1 MKLTI
6 NRLKYNNSSGNWVWN
21 LNGRECKLQ
30 VNRTTFKPTS
40 KTLGINQ
47 ADAHKQAEI
56 LNDKFYQFKN
66 GITSKE
72 YTFGWCIQK
81 FKQSNKWTG
90 KIKRGTP
97 ISEKAKVGYEYSFKW
112 LSEIKSE
119 SGINFFDTDSRDF
132 SNEKHLDNLVSE
144 LIKGRN
150 GERTDAY
157 TSAKQVVE
165 HMRAVMVHITNNKDI
180 YKDAT
185 NPFLNPR
192 IKNTG
197 QQTYWATEKDLEIA
211 VKQADQM
218 DLRPIGTALM
228 LAYYTTI
235 RVGYIR
241 NLQWSKYKKNYIQ
254 VFQEKNDVEVDFYLY
269 QQNGQY
275 LFKDL
280 AIRLEEDFKTK
291 TGLFIV
297 MRKQLKNSHGYI
309 RGQYYQYTERFIS
322 DVVSK
327 VLNACID
334 KDGKTTLS
342 NSKIAF
348 SSFRKGGIDETAVAV
363 GSDKARVITGHK
375 ETKTIE
381 RHYKVKKTNRNE
393 FEKVS
398 KLRLGIK

>member
-1 MKLTI
+1 MILTI
-6 NRLKYNNSSGNWVWN
+6 KRLKYDNNSGCYVWN

-30 VNRTTFKPTS
+30 VNKTTFKPS
-40 KTLGINQ
+40 YKNLGWNE

-56 LNDKFYQFKN
+56 LNDKFYQFKK

-81 FKQSNKWTG
+81 FMQSNKWTG

-97 ISEKAKVGYEYSFKW
+97 ISDNAKKDYKDTFKW
-112 LSEIKSE
+112 LSKIKSNN
-119 SGINFFDTDSRDF
+119 GINFLDVDSREF
-132 SNEKHLDNLVSE
+132 NNEKHLDNLVSV

-150 GERTDAY
+150 GDRTDAY
-157 TSAKQVVE
+157 TTAKQVVG
-165 HMRAVMVHITNNKDI
+165 HLRAVMMYFTDNKDI
-180 YKDAT
+180 YKEAT
-185 NPFLNPR
+185 NPFLNPK
-192 IKNTG
+192 IQNSG

-211 VKQADQM
+211 VKEADQM
-218 DLRPIGTALM
+218 GLRPIGTALM

-254 VFQEKNDVEVDFYLY
+254 VFQEKNDAEVDFYLY
-269 QQNGQY
+269 QQNGKY
-275 LFKDL
+275 LFEDL
-280 AIRLEEDFKTK
+280 AIRLEEDFKNK
-291 TGLFIV
+291 QGMFIV

-322 DVVSK
+322 DVVGK
-327 VLNACID
+327 VLNACKD
-334 KDGKTTLS
+334 KFS
-342 NSKIAF
+342 NPNLAF

-363 GSDKARVITGHK
+363 GSDKARVLTGHK
-375 ETKTIE
+375 ETKTID
-381 RHYKVKKTNRNE
+381 RHYKIQKTNRNE

>member
-1 MKLTI
+1 MILTI
-6 NRLKYNNSSGNWVWN
+6 KRLKYDNNSGCYVWI

-30 VNRTTFKPTS
+30 INKTTFKPS
-40 KTLGINQ
+40 YKNLGWNE

-56 LNDKFYQFKN
+56 LNDKFYQFKK

-81 FKQSNKWTG
+81 FMQSNKWTG

-97 ISEKAKVGYEYSFKW
+97 ISDNAKKDYKDTFKW
-112 LSEIKSE
+112 LSKIKSNN
-119 SGINFFDTDSRDF
+119 GINFLDVDSREF
-132 SNEKHLDNLVSE
+132 NNEKHLDNLVSV

-150 GERTDAY
+150 GDRTDAY
-157 TSAKQVVE
+157 TTAKQVVG
-165 HMRAVMVHITNNKDI
+165 HLRAVMMYFTDNKDI
-180 YKDAT
+180 YKEAT
-185 NPFLNPR
+185 NPFLNPK
-192 IKNTG
+192 IQNSG

-211 VKQADQM
+211 VKEADQM
-218 DLRPIGTALM
+218 GLRPIGTALM

-254 VFQEKNDVEVDFYLY
+254 VFQEKNDAEVDFYLY
-269 QQNGQY
+269 QQNGKY
-275 LFKDL
+275 LFEDL
-280 AIRLEEDFKTK
+280 AIRLEEDFKNK
-291 TGLFIV
+291 QGLFIV

-322 DVVSK
+322 DVVGK
-327 VLNACID
+327 VLNACKD
-334 KDGKTTLS
+334 KFS
-342 NSKIAF
+342 NPNLAF

-363 GSDKARVITGHK
+363 GSDKARVLTGHK
-375 ETKTIE
+375 ETKTID
-381 RHYKVKKTNRNE
+381 RHYKIQKTNRNE

>member
-1 MKLTI
+1 MILTI
-6 NRLKYNNSSGNWVWN
+6 KRLKYDNNSGCYVWN

-30 VNRTTFKPTS
+30 VNKTTFKPS
-40 KTLGINQ
+40 YKNLGWNE

-56 LNDKFYQFKN
+56 LNDKFYQFKK

-81 FKQSNKWTG
+81 FMQSNKWTG

-97 ISEKAKVGYEYSFKW
+97 ISDNAKKDYKDTFKW
-112 LSEIKSE
+112 LSKIKSNN
-119 SGINFFDTDSRDF
+119 GINFLDVDSREF
-132 SNEKHLDNLVSE
+132 NNEKHLDNLVSV

-150 GERTDAY
+150 GDRTDAY
-157 TSAKQVVE
+157 TTAKQVVG
-165 HMRAVMVHITNNKDI
+165 HLRAVMMYFTDNKDI
-180 YKDAT
+180 YKEAT
-185 NPFLNPR
+185 NPFLNPK
-192 IKNTG
+192 IQNSG

-211 VKQADQM
+211 VKEADQM
-218 DLRPIGTALM
+218 GLRPIGTALM

-241 NLQWSKYKKNYIQ
+241 SLQWSKYKKNYIQ
-254 VFQEKNDVEVDFYLY
+254 VFQEKNDAEVDFYLY
-269 QQNGQY
+269 QQNGKY
-275 LFKDL
+275 LFEDL
-280 AIRLEEDFKTK
+280 AIRLEEDFKNK
-291 TGLFIV
+291 QGLFIV

-322 DVVSK
+322 DVVGK
-327 VLNACID
+327 VLNACKD
-334 KDGKTTLS
+334 KFS
-342 NSKIAF
+342 NPNLAF

-363 GSDKARVITGHK
+363 GSDKARVLTGHK
-375 ETKTIE
+375 ETKTID
-381 RHYKVKKTNRNE
+381 RHYKIQKTNRNE

>member
-1 MKLTI
+1 MILTI
-6 NRLKYNNSSGNWVWN
+6 KRLKYDNNSGCYVWN

-30 VNRTTFKPTS
+30 VNKTTFKPS
-40 KTLGINQ
+40 YKNLGWNE

-81 FKQSNKWTG
+81 FMQSNKWTG

-97 ISEKAKVGYEYSFKW
+97 ISDNAKKDYKDTFKW
-112 LSEIKSE
+112 LSKIKSNN
-119 SGINFFDTDSRDF
+119 GINFLDVDSREF
-132 SNEKHLDNLVSE
+132 NNEKHLDNLVSV

-150 GERTDAY
+150 GDRTDAY
-157 TSAKQVVE
+157 TTAKQVVG
-165 HMRAVMVHITNNKDI
+165 HLRAVMMYFTDNKDI
-180 YKDAT
+180 YKEAT
-185 NPFLNPR
+185 NPFLNPK
-192 IKNTG
+192 IQNSG

-211 VKQADQM
+211 VKEADQM
-218 DLRPIGTALM
+218 GLRPIGTALM

-254 VFQEKNDVEVDFYLY
+254 VFQEKNDAEVDFYLY

-280 AIRLEEDFKTK
+280 AIRLEEDFKNK
-291 TGLFIV
+291 QGLFIV

-322 DVVSK
+322 DVVGK
-327 VLNACID
+327 VLNACKD
-334 KDGKTTLS
+334 KFS
-342 NSKIAF
+342 NPNLAF

-363 GSDKARVITGHK
+363 GSDKARVLTGHK
-375 ETKTIE
+375 ETKTID
-381 RHYKVKKTNRNE
+381 RHYKIQKTNRNE

>member
-1 MKLTI
+1 MKLDI
-6 NRLKYNNSSGNWVWN
+6 PRLKYDENSGCYVWN

-30 VNRTTFKPTS
+30 INRTTFKPS
-40 KTLGINQ
+40 YKNLGWNE
-47 ADAHKQAEI
+47 ADAHKQASF

-81 FKQSNKWTG
+81 FMQSNKWTG

-97 ISEKAKVGYEYSFKW
+97 ISDNAKKDYKDTFKW
-112 LSEIKSE
+112 LSKIKSNN
-119 SGINFFDTDSRDF
+119 GVNFLDVDSRTF
-132 SNEKHLDNLVSE
+132 NNEKHLDSLVSI

-150 GERTDAY
+150 GDKTDAY
-157 TSAKQVVE
+157 TTAKQVVG
-165 HMRAVMVHITNNKDI
+165 HLRAVMMYLTDNKDI
-180 YKDAT
+180 YKEAT
-185 NPFLNPR
+185 NPFVNPK
-192 IKNTG
+192 IKNSG
-197 QQTYWATEKDLEIA
+197 KDTYWATDKDLEIA

-228 LAYYTTI
+228 LAYHTTI
-235 RVGYIR
+235 RVGYIKD
-241 NLQWSKYKKNYIQ
+241 LQWSKYKKNYIQ
-254 VFQEKNDVEVDFYLY
+254 VIQEKNDAEVDFYLY
-269 QQNGQY
+269 QQNGKY
-275 LFKDL
+275 LFEDL

-309 RGQYYQYTERFIS
+309 RGQYYQYTERFIAEI
-322 DVVSK
+322 VSK
-327 VLNACID
+327 VLNAC
-334 KDGKTTLS
+334 KGKLS
-342 NSKIAF
+342 NPNITF

-363 GSDKARVITGHK
+363 GSDKARVITGHD
-375 ETKTIE
+375 ETITID
-381 RHYKVKKTNRNE
+381 RHYKDKKTNRKE

>member
-1 MKLTI
+1 MILTI
-6 NRLKYNNSSGNWVWN
+6 KRLKYDNNSGCYVWN

-30 VNRTTFKPTS
+30 INKTTFKPS
-40 KTLGINQ
+40 YKNLGWNE

-56 LNDKFYQFKN
+56 LNDKFYQFKK

-81 FKQSNKWTG
+81 FMQSNKWTG

-97 ISEKAKVGYEYSFKW
+97 ISDNAKKDYKDTFKW
-112 LSEIKSE
+112 LSKIKSNN
-119 SGINFFDTDSRDF
+119 GINFLDVDSREF
-132 SNEKHLDNLVSE
+132 NNEKHLDNLVSV

-150 GERTDAY
+150 GDRTDAY
-157 TSAKQVVE
+157 TTAKQVVG
-165 HMRAVMVHITNNKDI
+165 HLRAVMMYFTDNKDI
-180 YKDAT
+180 YKEAT
-185 NPFLNPR
+185 NPFLNPK
-192 IKNTG
+192 IQNSG

-211 VKQADQM
+211 VKEADQM
-218 DLRPIGTALM
+218 GLRPIGTALM

-254 VFQEKNDVEVDFYLY
+254 VFQEKNDAEVDFYLY
-269 QQNGQY
+269 QQNGKY
-275 LFKDL
+275 LFEDL
-280 AIRLEEDFKTK
+280 AIRLEEDFKNK
-291 TGLFIV
+291 QGLFIV

-322 DVVSK
+322 DVVGK
-327 VLNACID
+327 VLNACKD
-334 KDGKTTLS
+334 KFS
-342 NSKIAF
+342 NPNLAF

-363 GSDKARVITGHK
+363 GSDKARVLTGHK
-375 ETKTIE
+375 ETKTID
-381 RHYKVKKTNRNE
+381 RHYKIQKTNRNE

>member
-1 MKLTI
+1 MILTI
-6 NRLKYNNSSGNWVWN
+6 KRLKYDNNSGCYVWN

-30 VNRTTFKPTS
+30 VNKTTFKPS
-40 KTLGINQ
+40 YKNLGWNE

-56 LNDKFYQFKN
+56 LNDKFYQFKK

-81 FKQSNKWTG
+81 FMQSNKWTG

-97 ISEKAKVGYEYSFKW
+97 ISDNAKKDYKDTFKW
-112 LSEIKSE
+112 LSKIKSNN
-119 SGINFFDTDSRDF
+119 GINFLDVDSREF
-132 SNEKHLDNLVSE
+132 NNEKHLDNLVSV

-150 GERTDAY
+150 GDRTDAY
-157 TSAKQVVE
+157 TTAKQVVG
-165 HMRAVMVHITNNKDI
+165 HLRAVMMYFTDNKDI
-180 YKDAT
+180 YKEAT
-185 NPFLNPR
+185 NPFLNPK
-192 IKNTG
+192 IQNSG

-211 VKQADQM
+211 VKEADQM
-218 DLRPIGTALM
+218 GLRPIGTALM

-254 VFQEKNDVEVDFYLY
+254 VFQEKNDAEVDFYLY
-269 QQNGQY
+269 QQNGKY
-275 LFKDL
+275 LFEDL
-280 AIRLEEDFKTK
+280 AIRLEEDFKNK
-291 TGLFIV
+291 QGLFIV

-322 DVVSK
+322 DVVGK
-327 VLNACID
+327 VLNACKD
-334 KDGKTTLS
+334 KFS
-342 NSKIAF
+342 NPNLAF

-363 GSDKARVITGHK
+363 GSDKARVLTGHK
-375 ETKTIE
+375 ETKTID
-381 RHYKVKKTNRNE
+381 RHYKIQKTNRNE

>member
-1 MKLTI
+1 MKI
-6 NRLKYNNSSGNWVWN
+6 NIPRLKYTESTGNWVWN

-30 VNRTTFKPTS
+30 INRTTFKPTS
-40 KTLGINQ
+40 KVLGFNQ
-47 ADAHKQAEI
+47 AEAHKQAEI

-81 FKQSNKWTG
+81 FMQSNKWTG

-97 ISEKAKVGYEYSFKW
+97 ISDNAKKDYKDTFKW
-112 LSEIKSE
+112 LSKIKSNN
-119 SGINFFDTDSRDF
+119 GINFLDVDSREF
-132 SNEKHLDNLVSE
+132 NNEKHLDNLVSI

-150 GERTDAY
+150 GDRTDAY
-157 TSAKQVVE
+157 TSAKQVVG
-165 HMRAVMVHITNNKDI
+165 HLRAVMMYFTDNKDI
-180 YKDAT
+180 YKEAT
-185 NPFLNPR
+185 NPFLNPK
-192 IKNTG
+192 IQNSG

-211 VKQADQM
+211 VEQADQM

-254 VFQEKNDVEVDFYLY
+254 VFQEKNDAEVDFYLY

-280 AIRLEEDFKTK
+280 AIRLEEDFKNK
-291 TGLFIV
+291 QGLFIV

-327 VLNACID
+327 VLNAC
-334 KDGKTTLS
+334 KDNLS
-342 NSKIAF
+342 NPNLAF

-363 GSDKARVITGHK
+363 GSEKARVLTGHK
-375 ETKTIE
+375 ETKTID
-381 RHYKVKKTNRNE
+381 RHYKIQKTNRNE